1 MNELAAMFT
10 ERPYVVAFLV
20 SFLVIALAE
29 RGWQRT
35 LLWLATGTFIGW
47 LVEFSSI
54 RNGFPFGNYDYN
66 EASFPDELFIGGVP
80 LFASLSFAFLT
91 YFGYSIACTFLSRL
105 ERRGADVQ
113 RRIDPR
119 IDTSLRVLLLA
130 AIVTTWADTVTDP
143 VAHLGRYWFLGDL
156 YAYAD
161 NGVHFDVPLTNYAG
175 WLFTSACIVFVNQRI
190 DALLHARGVQARGFH
205 LPYKP
210 FWALGAVL
218 GNFAFIIGVSV
229 YLVAWGDVPSSEHA
243 AQVLAS
249 GIAISALFAVFAAVM
264 LRRALERAH
273 DAAPAMA
280 PVARQA

>member
-20 SFLVIALAE
+20 SFLVIATAE

-54 RNGFPFGNYDYN
+54 RNGFPFGNYHYN
-66 EASFPDELFIGGVP
+66 EANFPDELFIGGVP

-105 ERRGADVQ
+105 EPRGAGVQ
-113 RRIDPR
+113 RRVDPR
-119 IDTSLRVLLLA
+119 IDNSLRVLLLA
-130 AIVTTWADTVTDP
+130 AVVTTWADTVTDP

-156 YAYAD
+156 YAYAG

-175 WLFTSACIVFVNQRI
+175 WLFTSACIVLVNQQL
-190 DALLHARGVQARGFH
+190 DALLRTRGVEARGFD

-210 FWALGAVL
+210 LWALGSVF

-229 YLVAWGDVPSSEHA
+229 YLAVWADVPSSEHA
-243 AQVLAS
+243 PQVLAS

-264 LRRALERAH
+264 LRRAFDRA
-273 DAAPAMA
+273 P
-280 PVARQA
+280 PVAREL